1 MHKDVLFVQI
11 MHKDEMS
18 AAYIHKNLVI
28 LFFVIV
34 AKICPYLKKSIHMH
48 KDVLYAQSMHKDEM
62 LAQNSVSKDILSL
75 WQQPYIRQN
84 SH

>member
-1 MHKDVLFVQI
+1 MHRDVLFAQIMHKDALFVLI

-34 AKICPYLKKSIHMH
+34 VWFEFSCHLLLHIHFQDH
-48 KDVLYAQSMHKDEM
+48 FEIDNNSLNHSCNFVLDKF
-62 LAQNSVSKDILSL
+62 L
-75 WQQPYIRQN
+75 
-84 SH
+84 